1 MDSNGRNNRVMSKTI
16 MVPTDDSIAC
26 VDIAQIRF
34 ERG

>member
-16 MVPTDDSIAC
+16 MVPPDDSIAG

-34 ERG
+34 EHG